1 MVLVWFHS
9 KICPPLP
16 ATPMEMFPFTFIM
29 FWFSKV
35 NCFFLQNAFNKVF
48 NIFCIFYQ
56 YEITKILERGKMTR
70 SHLALSLVKIPK
82 SSSLTIPFSN
92 FFLNS
97 ITTLE
102 FSPSLH
108 SRISLRFFSYNHFSL
123 KSQAS
128 QKDLKLTKA
137 PNFYSF
143 HPNALKVTPEWGI
156 PIGNFIYFWDA
167 YDFITHP

>member
-1 MVLVWFHS
+1 
-9 KICPPLP
+9 
-16 ATPMEMFPFTFIM
+16 M

-35 NCFFLQNAFNKVF
+35 NCFFLQNALYKVF
-48 NIFCIFYQ
+48 NIFYIFYQ
-56 YEITKILERGKMTR
+56 YEITKILEPGKMIR
-70 SHLALSLVKIPK
+70 SNLALSLVKIPK

-108 SRISLRFFSYNHFSL
+108 SRMSLIFFSHKHFSL
-123 KSQAS
+123 IIKVSGVS
-128 QKDLKLTKA
+128 KRFKIDEGT
-137 PNFYSF
+137 YSF

-167 YDFITHP
+167 YDFMTHP